1 MLTLKEE
8 NKILREVLKA
18 DIVENHLHEWHRK
31 FVQREDINDTKS
43 SIGRL
48 SKKTGISKEKILEF
62 TKSFVEELF
71 QEPLDLARSKLNS
84 ITFDKS

>member
-8 NKILREVLKA
+8 NTLLRGALKQ
-18 DIVENHLHEWHRK
+18 DIIDNHLHQYHTM
-31 FVQREDINDTKS
+31 FVRREDVNDIKS

-62 TKSFVEELF
+62 TRSFVEELF
-71 QEPLDLARSKLNS
+71 QEPLDQARSKLNS
-84 ITFDKS
+84 ITFTKP